1 MGLEQVAVIEFHQ
14 EVFSQQLLVRPM
26 SYLVDEMYSPL
37 QLVYYV
43 REPNFQYSGA
53 CVWLAFK
60 AIGQDPNRQL
70 QKCGSVHSPGC
81 THCQTQPVGSV

>member
-43 REPNFQYSGA
+43 REPNFQYSG
-53 CVWLAFK
+53 K
-60 AIGQDPNRQL
+60 DPNRQL

-81 THCQTQPVGSV
+81 THCQNRPVDSV